1 MMRKRIRE
9 LEVELEA
16 TGAMLRAS
24 VQSSPARAKPSKRTP
39 HARTGG
45 DADEARNLANQYL
58 TLLLSTQADLE
69 EITSQNVA
77 LKSASKRVHEDAQRA
92 KIPLPKEQAYSE
104 SLKNEVEYLRTRLSE
119 EQLRRRSA
127 ELMILGEN
135 GVVEALSQSGSDA
148 TYDAFARDV
157 FRDTIATSVVS
168 NAIEQACKKWE
179 RTQVV
184 VVYKLAVAS

>member
-1 MMRKRIRE
+1 MSLLKVLARESTRMRSAPKN
-9 LEVELEA
+9 
-16 TGAMLRAS
+16 S
-24 VQSSPARAKPSKRTP
+24 
-39 HARTGG
+39 
-45 DADEARNLANQYL
+45 LA
-58 TLLLSTQADLE
+58 
-69 EITSQNVA
+69 
-77 LKSASKRVHEDAQRA
+77 
-92 KIPLPKEQAYSE
+92 KEQAYSE

-168 NAIEQACKKWE
+168 NAIEQACKK
-179 RTQVV
+179 
-184 VVYKLAVAS
+184 